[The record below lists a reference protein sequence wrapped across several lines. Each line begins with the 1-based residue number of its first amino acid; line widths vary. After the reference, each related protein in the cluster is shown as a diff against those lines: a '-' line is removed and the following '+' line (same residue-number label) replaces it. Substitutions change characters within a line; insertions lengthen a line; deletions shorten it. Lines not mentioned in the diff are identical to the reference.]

1 MRPFPGFRRCRL
13 EGRAVCLGD
22 GLENGKVKYNPSVN
36 VNNRPA
42 VKCVRFPDFGDAGWR
57 AVRFAWGM
65 GLKTA

>member
-1 MRPFPGFRRCRL
+1 GASFRRLR
-13 EGRAVCLGD
+13 G
-22 GLENGKVKYNPSVN
+22 ENNRKHLPEVGKVKYNPSVN
-36 VNNRPA
+36 VNNRPV